1 MKNERNKQKYRRK
14 LHDEI
19 TTLSGSLRTKRLNGD
34 LEIGQ
39 IENKSLNDL
48 SIDIKRFRFDR
59 KKIMKTCQCF
69 SKRTVM
75 KSLIH
80 LYQKVRASK
89 YIIYVA

>member
-34 LEIGQ
+34 LEIGH
-39 IENKSLNDL
+39 IYRDTTFCNDI
-48 SIDIKRFRFDR
+48 SIKTSSGLDLTAE
-59 KKIMKTCQCF
+59 KIMKICQFF

-75 KSLIH
+75 KSLI
-80 LYQKVRASK
+80 LLFPKVRASK
-89 YIIYVA
+89 I